1 MHIVKLFFWAGI
13 AVASTLHRLPPDR
26 AVNFISLTTTG
37 NISAGQQPNFT
48 FDELYSLQKQF
59 LEHFISPA
67 NAKEVRMSLAFS
79 RN

>member
-13 AVASTLHRLPPDR
+13 AIASTLHRLPSDGV
-26 AVNFISLTTTG
+26 VNFIPLTTTG
-37 NISAGQQPNFT
+37 NVSVGQQPNFT

-59 LEHFISPA
+59 LDHFISPA
-67 NAKEVRMSLAFS
+67 NAKEVRTSSAS